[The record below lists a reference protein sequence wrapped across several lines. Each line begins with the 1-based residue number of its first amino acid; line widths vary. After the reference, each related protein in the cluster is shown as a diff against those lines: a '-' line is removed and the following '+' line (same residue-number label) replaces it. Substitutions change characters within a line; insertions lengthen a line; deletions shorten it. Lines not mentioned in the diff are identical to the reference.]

1 MYEQF
6 RKDFLAS
13 CSELPKEQA
22 ELFLS
27 TLDQI
32 SNDYN
37 FSKKTKTKSD
47 SYEIPESV
55 EMYLT
60 CKKFAGLSENTI
72 KSYGII
78 LRLFFQSIQKQPEEV
93 VANDIRYFLYNYQKE
108 RNVSSRSLDK
118 YREYIVR
125 FFSWAMEEGYITTNP
140 GKNISTIKHEE
151 PPRIALTQIELEYLR
166 NSCKTLREK
175 AILEFLYSTGCRVS
189 EMAIVKKGDINWID
203 KSVYLF
209 GKGKKHRLS
218 FINAKAEVAIK
229 NYLNSRSDTS
239 DFLFVS
245 ERAPHGQLKRDAYE
259 KIIRNIVKRTPEVQG
274 KHITPHT
281 FRHTMATTALRG
293 GMPITDISK
302 LLGHE
307 KIDTTMIY
315 AKTST
320 EELREGHKRF
330 II

>member
-6 RKDFLAS
+6 RNDFLAS
-13 CSELPKEQA
+13 NSNLSKEELNRMLEA
-22 ELFLS
+22 
-27 TLDQI
+27 LDKI
-32 SNDYN
+32 SNNYD
-37 FSKKTKTKSD
+37 FERKQEIKSD
-47 SYEIPESV
+47 SYTLPESV

-60 CKKFAGLSENTI
+60 CKKISGLSENTI
-72 KSYGII
+72 KNYRIT
-78 LRLFFQSIQKQPEEV
+78 LNTFFKTVQKAPSEI
-93 VANDIRYFLYNYQKE
+93 VANDIRFFLYNYQKE

-125 FFSWAMEEGYITTNP
+125 FFSWAVEEGYINTNP
-140 GKNISTIKHEE
+140 GKNISSIKHEE
-151 PPRIALTQIELEYLR
+151 PPRVALTQIELEYLR

-189 EMAIVKKGDINWID
+189 EMSAVKKKDINWLD
-203 KSVYLF
+203 NSVRLF

-229 NYLNSRSDTS
+229 NYLNSRKDDSE
-239 DFLFVS
+239 FLFVS
-245 ERAPHGQLKRDAYE
+245 ERAPHGQLSKDAYE

-320 EELREGHKRF
+320 EEIREGHKRF

>member
-6 RKDFLAS
+6 RNDFLAS
-13 CSELPKEQA
+13 NSNLSKEELNRMLEA
-22 ELFLS
+22 
-27 TLDQI
+27 LDKI
-32 SNDYN
+32 SNNYD
-37 FSKKTKTKSD
+37 FERKQEIKSD
-47 SYEIPESV
+47 SYTLPESV

-60 CKKFAGLSENTI
+60 CKKISGLSENTI
-72 KSYGII
+72 KNYRIT
-78 LRLFFQSIQKQPEEV
+78 LNTFFKTVQKAPSEI
-93 VANDIRYFLYNYQKE
+93 VANDIRFFLYNYQKE
-108 RNVSSRSLDK
+108 RSVSSRSLDK

-125 FFSWAMEEGYITTNP
+125 FFSWAVEEGYISTNP
-140 GKNISTIKHEE
+140 GKNISSIKHEE
-151 PPRIALTQIELEYLR
+151 PPRVALTQIELEYLR

-175 AILEFLYSTGCRVS
+175 TILEFLYSTGCRVS
-189 EMAIVKKGDINWID
+189 EMSAVKKKDINWLD
-203 KSVYLF
+203 NSVRLF

-229 NYLNSRSDTS
+229 NYLNSRKDDSE
-239 DFLFVS
+239 FLFVS
-245 ERAPHGQLKRDAYE
+245 ERAPHGQLSKDAYE

-320 EELREGHKRF
+320 EEIREGHKRF
-330 II
+330 VI

>member
-6 RKDFLAS
+6 RNDFLAS
-13 CSELPKEQA
+13 NSNLSKEELNRMLEA
-22 ELFLS
+22 
-27 TLDQI
+27 LDKI
-32 SNDYN
+32 SNNYD
-37 FSKKTKTKSD
+37 FERKQEVKTD
-47 SYEIPESV
+47 SYTLPESV

-60 CKKFAGLSENTI
+60 CKKISGLSENTI
-72 KSYGII
+72 KNYRFT
-78 LRLFFQSIQKQPEEV
+78 LNTFFKTVQKAPSEI
-93 VANDIRYFLYNYQKE
+93 VANDIRFFLYNYQKE

-125 FFSWAMEEGYITTNP
+125 FFSWAVEEGYINTNP
-140 GKNISTIKHEE
+140 GKNISSIKHEE
-151 PPRIALTQIELEYLR
+151 PPRVALTQIELEYLR

-189 EMAIVKKGDINWID
+189 EMSAVKKKDINWLD
-203 KSVYLF
+203 NSVRLF

-229 NYLNSRSDTS
+229 NYLNSRKDDSE
-239 DFLFVS
+239 FLFVS
-245 ERAPHGQLKRDAYE
+245 ERAPHRQLSKDAYE

-315 AKTST
+315 AKAST
-320 EELREGHKRF
+320 EEIREGHKRF
-330 II
+330 VI